1 MRILQRYILLE
12 LLKALA
18 ISVAGY
24 TAVLMIAGLVKPMRE
39 GLSVALLMQL
49 IPLVLPRALSWTIP
63 LASLTAC
70 VVAYGRLASDHE
82 ITAMR
87 AVGIH
92 PWQLVAP
99 AALMA
104 VALSIPATYLNDS
117 LEPRCRR
124 ARRVLPRQALA
135 EDPSV
140 ILRTG
145 PPTKRLG
152 PIRLYFRG
160 EAGAMRDVVATWPV
174 GPDQRQWVRAPR
186 GEVDRTADGE
196 VRVKFYDGE
205 TGVQETPPD
214 EDALPLPSEFNW
226 SQFGEY
232 EVRVDANNPI
242 LTHLMPSP
250 AHMTTRE
257 LWHALRWREQVMEAG
272 TLRIYFRRR
281 AADRLT
287 DVVCL
292 EQKELDPQLR
302 VASWGRLEVDRK
314 KGAAWLRLGPGQEAA
329 LQRDVPV
336 ELQTAPE
343 RRIRL
348 GQGPVTMPAWVEAEV
363 QEQVR
368 RKIWGPRENRLPPR
382 LRTEIHQR
390 AAHSMAPLALM
401 LVGVPLGV
409 LTRRGRKLVGFGVS
423 VGVIIGYYL
432 LVVAGELLGD
442 QETLP
447 AWAAAWLANLTV
459 AVVGLALLQRAHRR

>member
-1 MRILQRYILLE
+1 MRTLQRYILLE

-18 ISVAGY
+18 ISIAGY
-24 TAVLMIAGLVKPMRE
+24 TAVLMLGGLVKPMRE
-39 GLSVALLMQL
+39 GLSVVLLLRL
-49 IPLVLPRALSWTIP
+49 IPLALPRALSWTIP

-92 PWQLVAP
+92 PWQLLAP
-99 AALMA
+99 AALLA
-104 VALSIPATYLNDS
+104 VALTIPATYLNDT
-117 LEPRCRR
+117 LEPICRR
-124 ARRVLPRQALA
+124 ARRLLPRRALA
-135 EDPSV
+135 EDPSA

-160 EAGAMRDVVATWPV
+160 DAGAMRDVVATWPV

-196 VRVKFYDGE
+196 VRVNFYDGE
-205 TGVQETPPD
+205 TGVQETPLDDGAP
-214 EDALPLPSEFNW
+214 PLPTEFNW
-226 SQFGEY
+226 SQFEKY
-232 EVRVDANNPI
+232 EVRVDTSNPI
-242 LTHLMPSP
+242 LTRLRPSP

-272 TLRIYFRRR
+272 TLRLYFRLR
-281 AADRLT
+281 AANRLT

-292 EQKELDPQLR
+292 EQKAPRPVLR
-302 VASWGRLEVDRK
+302 VASWGRLAVDRK
-314 KGAAWLRLGPGQEAA
+314 NGTAWLRLGPGHEAA
-329 LQRDVPV
+329 LQQDVPV
-336 ELQTAPE
+336 EFKVVPE
-343 RRIRL
+343 QRIRL
-348 GQGPVTMPAWVEAEV
+348 GQGPVTLPSWVEE
-363 QEQVR
+363 EVR
-368 RKIWGPRENRLPPR
+368 RQVQTKIWAARDNRLPPR

-409 LTRRGRKLVGFGVS
+409 LTRRGKKLVGFGVS

-432 LVVAGELLGD
+432 LLAAGEFLGD

-447 AWAAAWLANLTV
+447 AWAAAWLGNLTV
-459 AVVGLALLQRAHRR
+459 AVVGLALLYRAHRR